1 MKYQQEFLP
10 TVENDIRP
18 LIQKHWED
26 IALNKDKI
34 KLNPDWDA
42 YYVLEQA
49 GVLKIFTAREGDK
62 LVGYFVVI
70 IQYNMH
76 YKDHLFASNDIIFL
90 HPDYRKGRT
99 GIKLIQFAEKCLK
112 EDGVSVLTINTKVH
126 KPFDKLMEFLGFGLI
141 ERVYSKYIGK

>member
-1 MKYQQEFLP
+1 MKYQQEFLA
-10 TVENDIRP
+10 TVEDDIRP

-42 YYVLEQA
+42 YHDLEQK
-49 GVLKIFTAREGDK
+49 GMLKAFTAREGDK
-62 LVGYFVVI
+62 LVGYFVVVV
-70 IQYNMH
+70 QRNLH
-76 YKDHLFASNDIIFL
+76 YKDHLFASNDIVFL

-112 EDGVSVLTINTKVH
+112 EDGVSVLSINTKVH
-126 KPFDKLMEFLGFGLI
+126 KPFDNLMQFLKFSLV
-141 ERVYSKYIGK
+141 ERIYSKYIGD